1 MEENQIIT
9 KTSERD
15 LFNKILRRSG
25 DEKQNH
31 LDESVD
37 NENHGV
43 PKEEINVEE
52 LKNKIDE
59 LRQLVDEM
67 EQRNRVLS
75 EEFSSKDSSGRYFGF
90 RDLDEVREYK
100 KRVDLLLR
108 DLENAVEV
116 KNELNTILGVL
127 KNNEQE
133 KIHQNVSDT
142 LERKLNGVGE
152 VIKLLIDMYKN
163 RQKCLIDVVQIK
175 EDSEASILTQ
185 LFQIYVDCNG
195 KWELF
200 EKISRDV
207 LNTIKILPKDQEYY
221 LASVRGR
228 VKSGKNLN

>member
-1 MEENQIIT
+1 MGV
-9 KTSERD
+9 RD

-108 DLENAVEV
+108 
-116 KNELNTILGVL
+116 
-127 KNNEQE
+127 
-133 KIHQNVSDT
+133 
-142 LERKLNGVGE
+142 
-152 VIKLLIDMYKN
+152 
-163 RQKCLIDVVQIK
+163 
-175 EDSEASILTQ
+175 
-185 LFQIYVDCNG
+185 
-195 KWELF
+195 
-200 EKISRDV
+200 
-207 LNTIKILPKDQEYY
+207 
-221 LASVRGR
+221 
-228 VKSGKNLN
+228 